1 MLRQMKVNILN
12 IAKKH
17 HFVLWL
23 IRNANF
29 LKGRLKYLYFY
40 IFNKTNNEMI
50 IFEAYMGRSFSCSP
64 KAIYMEL
71 LKDKKYKNYKFIWA
85 FKEPEKY
92 KFLKRKRN
100 TVIIKYASSK
110 YYRYYSKAKYW
121 ITNSR
126 LPEVIK
132 KRKNQV
138 YVQCW
143 HGTPLKKLGYDISV
157 VGGNA
162 MNSINDIR
170 KKYKN
175 DSKRYNY
182 IISPSHFCTNKFISA
197 FNLQR
202 KNIIKEIGYPRD
214 DYLINYAVKDANRI
228 KSKLKIPLDKKIIL
242 YAPTWRDNEHESGI
256 GYTYQLNLDF
266 NKLREKY
273 SEKYIILFK
282 SHYFISNYIDLSKYK
297 GFVYN
302 VSDYSDIND
311 LYIISDLLITDYSS
325 VFFDYANLKKP
336 IIFYM
341 YDLDEYKTK
350 LRDFYID
357 LSELP
362 GPIARTQKKL
372 QKEIDGIESYEKRYL
387 KKYEK
392 FNKKYNYL
400 NDGKSS
406 KRFIKEIIK

>member
-1 MLRQMKVNILN
+1 MLKQVKVNILN

-17 HFVLWL
+17 HFILSI
-23 IRNANF
+23 IRSIKF
-29 LKGRLKYLYFY
+29 FIGRLKYLYFY
-40 IFNKTNNEMI
+40 IFNKTDNKMI
-50 IFEAYMGRSFSCSP
+50 IFESYMGRSFSCSP

-85 FKEPEKY
+85 FKEPDKY
-92 KFLKRKRN
+92 KFLKLKTN
-100 TVIIKYASSK
+100 TTIVKYASK
-110 YYRYYSKAKYW
+110 QYYKYYSKSKYW

-126 LPEVIK
+126 LPEIIK
-132 KRKNQV
+132 KRKNQI

-162 MNSINDIR
+162 MNSVKDIR

-175 DSKRYNY
+175 DSKRYSY
-182 IISPSHFCTNKFISA
+182 MLSPSKFCTEKFSTA
-197 FNLQR
+197 FNLKN

-214 DYLINYAVKDANRI
+214 DYLINYNKKDISKI
-228 KSKLKIPLDKKIIL
+228 KKKLKIPISKKIIL
-242 YAPTWRDNEHESGI
+242 YAPTWRDNMHKSGI
-256 GYTYQLNLDF
+256 GYTYKLNIDF
-266 NKLREKY
+266 DSLQKKY
-273 SEKYIILFK
+273 SDKYIILFK
-282 SHYFISNYIDLSKYK
+282 SHYFISNYIDLNKYK
-297 GFVYN
+297 DFVYN
-302 VSDYSDIND
+302 VSDYDDIND

-336 IIFYM
+336 ILFYM

-350 LRDFYID
+350 LRDFYIN
-357 LSELP
+357 LNELP
-362 GPIARTQKKL
+362 GPVVKTQKQL
-372 QKEIDGIESYEKRYL
+372 EKEIDNISNYKKEYL
-387 KKYEK
+387 KKYKE

-406 KRFIKEIIK
+406 KRFIEECMK

>member
-100 TVIIKYASSK
+100 TAIIKYASSK

-214 DYLINYAVKDANRI
+214 DYLINYAVKDVNRI